1 MSVTA
6 PFPWFGGKRRVA
18 AEVWAAFGADVPN
31 YIEPFA
37 GSLAVLLARP
47 GGAGKIETVNDRDRY
62 LCVAPETR
70 VLTHEL
76 RWRRAADLEVG
87 DSLLAFDEE
96 NPGSARE
103 GLRAPTQYRRWRH
116 SKVVAAPRV
125 KLPCYRLTFDDGTTV
140 VASEDHCWLAGSH
153 KTGGGGRGWR
163 WVKTKSLICNRK
175 TQRSWVLKLTP
186 VIEQEQTWD
195 AGWMAGLFDGE
206 GSLIT
211 APSARLIVSQN
222 EGPVLERA
230 KSWLG
235 AHGYAFTEDTSK
247 RCSRVTIRGGLKET
261 LRFLMQV
268 RPDRMLRKFADVAE
282 QLSLY
287 GREHSAVGLVSKEF
301 IGEQE
306 VIALATTT
314 KTFVAE
320 GLASHNCNFW
330 RAVTADPDG
339 VARWADWPVN
349 ECAPAGTLI
358 STPTGSRPIE
368 EIRSGDVV
376 WGFDGVRVVATR
388 VTATRRSLSH
398 DAFIK
403 LGRLSLTGNH
413 PVWTEDSGYVEASR
427 LAGGERVRM
436 LEETDADLG
445 DLCAV
450 GPEDRRRSLH
460 RRDLPSEGSPERA
473 SVESSQGRTNAPRLL
488 DPVPLVAGP
497 RAGDLHDRHRY
508 GGLASCGASLDCP
521 PSRHAGQPHGRG
533 RGNAGLRPDA
543 GAPGEVVRDAPREEV
558 LAGPHPSDA
567 REDARFG
574 GKVAH
579 RESVDG
585 PRADCGGA
593 GEGRSRSP
601 REASLRASQ
610 DQAGGCEAWKD
621 AHAGAQ
627 REDRGVDQESEAG
640 CLRRDGRDVCVD
652 HGGSEGARRD
662 RSVGESSHPQGL
674 SLSREALAPGVAREV
689 FNFQTETGNYF
700 AERVLV
706 HNCDLHARHKWLVNQ
721 VEFRE
726 RMHTDPDFFDVK
738 IAGWWVW
745 GLCQWIGG
753 GWCVEPNNHKRPELD
768 GTSPGRGVH
777 SDVAFDPKRQ
787 LPDLAVTCDGAATGR
802 GVHSA
807 QAYSPG
813 RRPNLSGHQ
822 GVHLPSLG
830 NDRGLNGVAA
840 APCVD
845 WFRALQNRLRRVRVA
860 CGDWKRVLGNS
871 VLGKGKNVGGRRPCA
886 VFLDPPYSFEFRD
899 PYLYSEDDAAISA
912 QVREWA
918 IEHGDDPDLRIALC
932 GYEGEHEMP
941 PSWRKLAW
949 KASRGYASE
958 DNGNRKLERVWFSPF
973 CLKPAQTELFELA
986 GKNGGAR

>member
-339 VARWADWPVN
+339 VAAAADWPVN
-349 ECAPAGTLI
+349 EA
-358 STPTGSRPIE
+358 
-368 EIRSGDVV
+368 
-376 WGFDGVRVVATR
+376 
-388 VTATRRSLSH
+388 
-398 DAFIK
+398 
-403 LGRLSLTGNH
+403 
-413 PVWTEDSGYVEASR
+413 
-427 LAGGERVRM
+427 
-436 LEETDADLG
+436 
-445 DLCAV
+445 
-450 GPEDRRRSLH
+450 
-460 RRDLPSEGSPERA
+460 
-473 SVESSQGRTNAPRLL
+473 
-488 DPVPLVAGP
+488 
-497 RAGDLHDRHRY
+497 
-508 GGLASCGASLDCP
+508 
-521 PSRHAGQPHGRG
+521 
-533 RGNAGLRPDA
+533 
-543 GAPGEVVRDAPREEV
+543 
-558 LAGPHPSDA
+558 
-567 REDARFG
+567 
-574 GKVAH
+574 
-579 RESVDG
+579 
-585 PRADCGGA
+585 
-593 GEGRSRSP
+593 
-601 REASLRASQ
+601 
-610 DQAGGCEAWKD
+610 
-621 AHAGAQ
+621 
-627 REDRGVDQESEAG
+627 
-640 CLRRDGRDVCVD
+640 
-652 HGGSEGARRD
+652 
-662 RSVGESSHPQGL
+662 
-674 SLSREALAPGVAREV
+674 
-689 FNFQTETGNYF
+689 
-700 AERVLV
+700 
-706 HNCDLHARHKWLVNQ
+706 DLHARHKWLVNQ

-899 PYLYSEDDAAISA
+899 PYLYSEDDGKISA

-941 PSWRKLAW
+941 PSWRKVAW
-949 KASRGYASE
+949 KAARGYASE
-958 DNGNRKLERVWFSPF
+958 DNENRKLERVWFSPH
-973 CLKPAQTELFELA
+973 CLAPAQGSLFELA